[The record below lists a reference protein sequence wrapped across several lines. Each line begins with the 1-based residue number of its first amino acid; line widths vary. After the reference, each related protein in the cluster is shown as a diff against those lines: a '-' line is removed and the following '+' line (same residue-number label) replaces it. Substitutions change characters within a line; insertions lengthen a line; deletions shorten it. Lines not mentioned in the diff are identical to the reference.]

1 MSRIEEYALIGDLET
16 AALVGRD
23 GSIDWLCLPH
33 FNSGACFAALL
44 GTADHG
50 RWLLA
55 PATAPTGITRRYRD
69 SSLVLET
76 EFVTETGA
84 VKLTDCMPPRANL
97 PGVVRFVEGL
107 RGDVVMRMELIIR
120 FDYGSIVPWVRTV
133 DGVLHATGG
142 PDAIALWT
150 PVPTRGK
157 GLTTIAEFTVREGER
172 VPFVLVWHP
181 SHTEAPE
188 RPNPTEAV
196 AATDEYWRT
205 WARAFSYDGRS
216 RDAVLR
222 SAITLKALT
231 FGPTAGIIAAPTT
244 SLPERIGGVRNWD
257 YRHCWLRDATFTLY
271 ALMICG
277 FRDEA
282 AAWHGWL
289 LRAVAGDPSEL
300 QIMYGPS
307 GERRLTELELP
318 WLPGYEASAPV
329 RIGNAATTQLQLDVY
344 GEVMDTFHVARHHG
358 LASEDTGWALQ
369 VAILKSL
376 ESLWT
381 EPDDGIWEIRGPRR
395 HFTHSKVMAWVAFD
409 RGVKAVEQFD
419 LRGPVDGWRTV
430 RDRLHAEICNRGFNA
445 TKQAFTQYYESDALD
460 ASLLMLPLVGFL
472 PANDPRMLGTV
483 AAIERELIAD
493 GLVLRYRTAPDG
505 HVDGLPAGE
514 GVFLACSFWLA
525 DNYVLQGRVEEATR
539 LFERLVSLANDVGLL
554 SEQYDPSAA
563 RLLGN
568 FPQALSHVSLINTAQ
583 NLPRAHGPRPQVR
596 AV

>member
-1 MSRIEEYALIGDLET
+1 MRTTHSSAISRPPRSSGVTD
-16 AALVGRD
+16 
-23 GSIDWLCLPH
+23 SIDWLCLPH

-55 PATAPTGITRRYRD
+55 PAMAPTGITRSYRD

-84 VKLTDCMPPRANL
+84 VKLTDCMPPRAAL

-107 RGDVVMRMELIIR
+107 RGEVVMRMELIIR

-142 PDAIALWT
+142 PDAVALWS
-150 PVPTRGK
+150 PVPMRGK

-188 RPNPTEAV
+188 RPNPIEAV

-231 FGPTAGIIAAPTT
+231 FAPTAGILAAPTT

-358 LASEDTGWALQ
+358 LAPEDTGWALQ

-381 EPDDGIWEIRGPRR
+381 EPDDGIWEI
-395 HFTHSKVMAWVAFD
+395 AW
-409 RGVKAVEQFD
+409 
-419 LRGPVDGWRTV
+419 PPPP
-430 RDRLHAEICNRGFNA
+430 LH
-445 TKQAFTQYYESDALD
+445 
-460 ASLLMLPLVGFL
+460 PLQG
-472 PANDPRMLGTV
+472 
-483 AAIERELIAD
+483 D
-493 GLVLRYRTAPDG
+493 GLGRVRPWRQGRRAVRSARTGGPMEDRPRSSARRNLRSRVQRHQTGVHPVLRVRRAGRQLVDAASRRFPSGKRPADARHGRGHRTG
-505 HVDGLPAGE
+505 
-514 GVFLACSFWLA
+514 A
-525 DNYVLQGRVEEATR
+525 DR
-539 LFERLVSLANDVGLL
+539 
-554 SEQYDPSAA
+554 
-563 RLLGN
+563 
-568 FPQALSHVSLINTAQ
+568 
-583 NLPRAHGPRPQVR
+583 
-596 AV
+596 